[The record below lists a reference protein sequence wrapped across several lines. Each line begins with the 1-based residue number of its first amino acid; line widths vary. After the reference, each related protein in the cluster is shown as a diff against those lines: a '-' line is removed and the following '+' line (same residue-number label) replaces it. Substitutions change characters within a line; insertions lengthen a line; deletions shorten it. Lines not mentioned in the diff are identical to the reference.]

1 MSPVAETM
9 LRAPRPIDRELGT
22 YDAGQP
28 GPTLLICAGI
38 HGNEPA
44 GIHAVRSF
52 LAKLHEL
59 ALPIAGRI
67 EAIAGNLGALA
78 LDQRYQA
85 RDLNRGWSAD
95 RVEALRKRDA
105 QQDSPED
112 AEQRAMLALFD
123 ASEARRRGP
132 LVFVDLH
139 TSSGDSAPF
148 TCTGDTLPNRAL
160 ALSLPLPLILG
171 LEETIDG
178 AVLDWFNARG
188 HAALAI
194 EGGQHARPE
203 TVDNHEACLWVLLSA
218 VGMLAEAAV
227 PRRAA
232 HVQHLTGSAQGAPK
246 VVEITHRQVVQPEDQ
261 FRMQPGFVSFAPIV
275 KGQLMGMTASGPVT
289 APHQGRVLL
298 PLYQAQ
304 GDDGFFAGR
313 DVRPFW
319 LAVANIMR
327 RCRFDRVVRL
337 LPGVRRSKDDPHT
350 ILASRRVARWFL
362 VEIFHLLGY
371 RKKRVQGGVMVF
383 TRRYAN
389 AEARSLP
396 WAARVAGGG
405 PRPRWK

>member
-1 MSPVAETM
+1 MSATTDTM
-9 LRAPRPIDRELGT
+9 LRAPRPIERELGS
-22 YDAGQP
+22 YDAGQA

-44 GIHAVRSF
+44 GIFAVRHF

-78 LDQRYQA
+78 KDQRYQA

-95 RVEALRKRDA
+95 RVDALRRRDA
-105 QQDSPED
+105 SQDSPED
-112 AEQRAMLALFD
+112 AEQRAMLGLFD
-123 ASEARRRGP
+123 RVEAGRQGP

-160 ALSLPLPLILG
+160 ALALPLPLILG

-194 EGGQHARPE
+194 EGGQHSRAE
-203 TVDNHEACLWVLLSA
+203 TIDNHEACLWVLLSA
-218 VGMLAEAAV
+218 IGMLSKDAV
-227 PRRAA
+227 PALATHLQHLQRAA
-232 HVQHLTGSAQGAPK
+232 QGTPP
-246 VVEITHRQVVQPEDQ
+246 VVEITYRHVVQPTDQ
-261 FRMQPGFVSFAPIV
+261 FRMRPGYASFDPIA
-275 KGQLMGMTASGPVT
+275 KGQVMGEAASGPVT
-289 APHQGRVLL
+289 APSAGRVLL

-313 DVRPFW
+313 DVRPLW
-319 LAVANIMR
+319 LLVAKWLR
-327 RCRFDRVVRL
+327 RARFDRVMRL
-337 LPGVRRSKDDPHT
+337 LPGVRRAKDDPNT

-362 VEIFHLLGY
+362 VEVFHLLGY
-371 RKKRVQGGVMVF
+371 RKERVQRDAMVF
-383 TRRYAN
+383 TRRFAN
-389 AEARSLP
+389 AEAQSLP
-396 WAARVAGGG
+396 WRS
-405 PRPRWK
+405 R

>member
-1 MSPVAETM
+1 MSAATENT
-9 LRAPRPIDRELGT
+9 LRAPRPIERELGS
-22 YDAGQP
+22 YDAGRP
-28 GPTLLICAGI
+28 GPLLLICAGI

-44 GIHAVRSF
+44 GIHAVRRF

-59 ALPIAGRI
+59 ALPVQGRV

-78 LDQRYQA
+78 REQRYQA
-85 RDLNRGWSAD
+85 RDLNRGWSRD
-95 RVEALRKRDA
+95 RVDALRRRDPTL
-105 QQDSPED
+105 DSPED
-112 AEQRAMLALFD
+112 QEQRAMLAIFEGVD
-123 ASEARRRGP
+123 DRREGP

-203 TVDNHEACLWVLLSA
+203 TIDNHEACLWVLLSA
-218 VGMLAEAAV
+218 IGMLPASAV
-227 PRRAA
+227 PGRAA
-232 HVQHLTGSAQGAPK
+232 HMAHLERSAHGAPP
-246 VVEITHRQVVQPEDQ
+246 VVEITYRHVVKPEDE
-261 FRMQPGFVSFAPIV
+261 FRMQPGFASFDKVV
-275 KGQLMGMTASGPVT
+275 KGQLMGMSAQGPVT
-289 APHQGRVLL
+289 APLTGRVLL

-319 LAVANIMR
+319 LWVARLLR
-327 RCRFDRVVRL
+327 RARFERVVRL
-337 LPGVRRSKDDPHT
+337 LPGVRRAKDDPHT
-350 ILASRRVARWFL
+350 ILASRRIARWFL
-362 VEIFHLLGY
+362 VEVFHLLGY
-371 RKKRVQGGVMVF
+371 RKERVQGDVLVF

-389 AEARSLP
+389 AQARALP
-396 WAARVAGGG
+396 WV
-405 PRPRWK
+405 